1 MTDKEKGKDAKDVK
15 GDGQPPA
22 GSVTEPPKQD
32 AERTFTQEE
41 LNAIVQDRLGRE
53 RKKFEDYDDLKT
65 KADKWAELEESQRT
79 ELEKAQNRAT
89 ELEAE
94 RDKALLEANSRI
106 LSASVMSA
114 AALAG
119 AAHPG
124 DAFALVDLAGL
135 SIGDDGKVTGA
146 TEAVKVLVEAGRLV
160 ISGKPHAPG
169 LDGGAGAGDRP
180 GDKKLVLSAE
190 ELQAAQKMGVT
201 AEQYA
206 KAKKGK

>member
-1 MTDKEKGKDAKDVK
+1 MVKKEKQDVQDPPDAP
-15 GDGQPPA
+15 GGEQPV
-22 GSVTEPPKQD
+22 GEEP
-32 AERTFTQEE
+32 RTFTDEQMQ
-41 LNAIVQDRLGRE
+41 NIVQKRLAAE
-53 RKKFEDYDDLKT
+53 RKKFEDYDDLK
-65 KADKWAELEESQRT
+65 AQAEKWAEFEESQKT
-79 ELEKAQNRAT
+79 ELEKAHSRTAAV
-89 ELEAE
+89 EAE
-94 RDKALLEANSRI
+94 RDKALETGRTQALQ
-106 LSASVMSA
+106 ASVMSA

-190 ELQAAQKMGVT
+190 ELQAAEKMGVT